1 MADLLVRDVE
11 DDLKRLIEDSAR
23 THRRSLSEEM
33 KSLVRQALEASADP
47 SAAKP
52 QVDMGTYL
60 YSLIPE
66 EYRGDDLIFE
76 IKGDISP
83 PPDFE

>member
-1 MADLLVRDVE
+1 MPDLLVRDIE

-23 THRRSLSEEM
+23 EHRRSLSEEV
-33 KSLVRQALEASADP
+33 KSLVRKGLATPDHP
-47 SAAKP
+47 
-52 QVDMGTYL
+52 VGMGTYL
-60 YSLIPE
+60 YSLVRPE
-66 EYRGDDLIFE
+66 DRGDDLIFE